1 MEENKCINQ
10 IRSRFSQWRQGG
22 YVGITRTTRR
32 LLDYWN
38 DPDKERKLFFCQ
50 IEARETAIY
59 LTEVANKFGGS
70 WIENHLREGNEEEN
84 PGLFRISF
92 KRATGSGKTVVMA
105 MLIAWNTLN
114 KLGRVYRD
122 LLGNANQFLAQRAT
136 DVYFMAAGIPL
147 KIKG

>member
-1 MEENKCINQ
+1 MPIAKPYKNGKTAQLTFDTEWAQDRMEENKCINQ

-70 WIENHLREGNEEEN
+70 WIENHLRE
-84 PGLFRISF
+84 
-92 KRATGSGKTVVMA
+92 
-105 MLIAWNTLN
+105 
-114 KLGRVYRD
+114 
-122 LLGNANQFLAQRAT
+122 
-136 DVYFMAAGIPL
+136 
-147 KIKG
+147 